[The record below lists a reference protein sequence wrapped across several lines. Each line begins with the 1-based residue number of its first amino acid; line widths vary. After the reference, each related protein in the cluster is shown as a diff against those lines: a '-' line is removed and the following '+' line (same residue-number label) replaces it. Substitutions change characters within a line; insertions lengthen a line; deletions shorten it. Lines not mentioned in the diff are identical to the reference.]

1 MSQVRFN
8 HCVSDVIQKVAPAAY
23 FGSFTPDV
31 RPHDKWDKRIVSKK
45 CSLCDTLDTP
55 VGSVSLPRK
64 EESKQL
70 YTPSAHTLLQL
81 AHGPYTRS
89 LNGQFCFG
97 LGMT

>member
-8 HCVSDVIQKVAPAAY
+8 TCVSDVMKKVAPATY
-23 FGSFTPDV
+23 FGTYSPDV

-55 VGSVSLPRK
+55 VGSVSLPRHGQ
-64 EESKQL
+64 SKHL
-70 YTPSAHTLLQL
+70 YTPSAGSLLQL

-89 LNGQFCFG
+89 LPAKARFFQ
-97 LGMT
+97 